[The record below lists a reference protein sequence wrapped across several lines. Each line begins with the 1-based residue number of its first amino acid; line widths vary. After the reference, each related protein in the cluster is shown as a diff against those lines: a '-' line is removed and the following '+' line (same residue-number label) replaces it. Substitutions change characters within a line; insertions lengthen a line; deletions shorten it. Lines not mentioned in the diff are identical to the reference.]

1 MRNEICFNLDVAGE
15 GATRADFT
23 YKITPNTE
31 LVLLPEVEIPD
42 PKKSEKYCLPRGA
55 FTICFNPT

>member
-1 MRNEICFNLDVAGE
+1 MSNEIAFKSDVSMEA
-15 GATRADFT
+15 ATRADFT